1 MKPFLWGVSAAAAQ
15 TEGACFSDGKGPSVW
30 DQFCKTK
37 KRVANGDTTDPG
49 TDFYNRYREDLNIIS
64 ALGIPNFRFSVSW
77 PRVIPDGYGAVNQ
90 KGVDFY
96 DRLIDTCLEQNITPW
111 VTLYHWDLPQKL
123 EDKGGWTNRDVLNHF
138 AEYTMLCA
146 KKYGD
151 RVKNWMV
158 LNEPMAF
165 CGAGYFLGVH
175 APGRRGRGNFM
186 PAAHHATLAIGLGA
200 SVIRNHVSNSN
211 IGSTFSVSHVTPF
224 SDSPDDIEAADRV
237 DHLLNRFFL
246 NPILGQG
253 YPLHKLKF
261 LNGIE
266 KYFAPGDD
274 ARLKTELDFIG
285 IQNYTREVIRYSWF
299 TPFIK
304 ASMVAA
310 RKRKVPFTEMGWE
323 VYPEGI
329 YEVLKSLSS
338 IKGIPPLIVTE
349 NGAAFPD
356 ILLPDGSVNDQQRI
370 RFLQDYIEQVMRAK
384 NEGIDVRGYFAW
396 SLTDNFEWAEGYRPR
411 FGLVHI
417 DYEKGL
423 KRTIKESGKW
433 FGNRVSRQL

>member
-1 MKPFLWGVSAAAAQ
+1 
-15 TEGACFSDGKGPSVW
+15 
-30 DQFCKTK
+30 
-37 KRVANGDTTDPG
+37 
-49 TDFYNRYREDLNIIS
+49 
-64 ALGIPNFRFSVSW
+64 
-77 PRVIPDGYGAVNQ
+77 
-90 KGVDFY
+90 
-96 DRLIDTCLEQNITPW
+96 
-111 VTLYHWDLPQKL
+111 
-123 EDKGGWTNRDVLNHF
+123 
-138 AEYTMLCA
+138 
-146 KKYGD
+146 
-151 RVKNWMV
+151 
-158 LNEPMAF
+158 
-165 CGAGYFLGVH
+165 
-175 APGRRGRGNFM
+175 
-186 PAAHHATLAIGLGA
+186 LGA

-370 RFLQDYIEQVMRAK
+370 RFLQDYIEQVMRAR

-396 SLTDNFEWAEGYRPR
+396 SITDNFEWAEGYRPR

-417 DYEKGL
+417 DYENGL